1 MTQNPE
7 GFFTPA
13 VDRSFTENQ
22 PTGEK
27 ANPTKSTRLKGGDSP
42 TAAPNQQKAP
52 QLLYV
57 IRGRDTL
64 AKIAR
69 RNGTDAATL
78 FELNRQAIGPDPNDL
93 PKGVE
98 IRIPQ

>member
-1 MTQNPE
+1 MPE
-7 GFFTPA
+7 HFFSPA
-13 VDRSFTENQ
+13 INRDFSEKQ
-22 PTGEK
+22 PTERR
-27 ANPTKSTRLKGGDSP
+27 PTPGRRARLKGADSP
-42 TAAPNQQKAP
+42 TVSANRQAAP
-52 QLLYV
+52 QLLHV

-78 FELNRQAIGPDPNDL
+78 FELNRQVIGPDPNSL

-98 IRIPQ
+98 IRIPQQ